1 MTVQAELLSDEEK
14 RKIEELVEQEEGGI
28 PEPDLAQGG
37 GTNPEGVAAAID
49 AVKATIAAKV
59 SS

>member
-28 PEPDLAQGG
+28 HQVRGLVGQG
-37 GTNPEGVAAAID
+37 PHA
-49 AVKATIAAKV
+49 
-59 SS
+59 SSPSP

>member
-28 PEPDLAQGG
+28 HKFVGW
-37 GTNPEGVAAAID
+37 
-49 AVKATIAAKV
+49 
-59 SS
+59 